1 MPPTPQG
8 IFQFLF
14 EFFRVTFF
22 GFFGFLTPESA
33 PGAPKIKSGTSFS
46 ISQQIFIKIRP
57 IPDEF
62 MVPLLSKYKNSKILK
77 NIITLFFNFLIHFV
91 RFQAREPAQT
101 TSQGPN
107 IAPKKFQGDLEI
119 FNFSNFFRP
128 NFFEFFDT
136 YFDVFDVKIKD
147 SELGTH
153 LLSCASKFRFGC
165 SNFQLP
171 GP

>member
-1 MPPTPQG
+1 MPPTPRNFS
-8 IFQFLF
+8 I
-14 EFFRVTFF
+14 FFRI
-22 GFFGFLTPESA
+22 FLGYVSWIFWIFNPRISPRDPEN
-33 PGAPKIKSGTSFS
+33 
-46 ISQQIFIKIRP
+46 QIRHVFLYIPTNFHQNPTNSRQFHDPFTVQIQNFI
-57 IPDEF
+57 F
-62 MVPLLSKYKNSKILK
+62 LK
-77 NIITLFFNFLIHFV
+77 NITTLFFKKSTHFV

-147 SELGTH
+147 SELGTS
-153 LLSCASKFRFGC
+153 LLSCASKFRFGW
-165 SNFQLP
+165 SNFQPLAL
-171 GP
+171 